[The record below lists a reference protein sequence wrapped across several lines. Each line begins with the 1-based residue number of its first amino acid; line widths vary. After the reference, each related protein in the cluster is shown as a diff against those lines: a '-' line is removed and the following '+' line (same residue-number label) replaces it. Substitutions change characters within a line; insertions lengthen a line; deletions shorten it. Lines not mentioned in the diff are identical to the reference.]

1 MVKQGQNFLDKVL
14 EQTGS
19 LENAFEMALINDLSI
34 TDVLVIGDV
43 LKPAGK
49 IKNTIVSLF
58 SENNEPATGL
68 TVSFLAENGNFG
80 IGKMAIGST
89 FIIR

>member
-1 MVKQGQNFLDKVL
+1 MVKQGQSFLDKVL

-19 LENAFEMALINDLSI
+19 IENAFEMALANDSSI
-34 TDVLVIGDV
+34 TDLLVIGDV

-49 IKNTIVSLF
+49 IKSVIVSLF
-58 SENNEPATGL
+58 GENNEPATAL
-68 TVSFLAENGNFG
+68 TASYIAENENFG

>member
-1 MVKQGQNFLDKVL
+1 MIKQGQSFLDKVL

-19 LENAFEMALINDLSI
+19 IENAFEMALANDLSI
-34 TDVLVIGDV
+34 TDVLIIGDV

-49 IKNTIVSLF
+49 IKNVIVSLF
-58 SENNEPATGL
+58 GENNEPATAL
-68 TVSFLAENGNFG
+68 TASYIAENENFG